1 MYTSFIHAY
10 LIPEVSHA
18 RLHYQW
24 PNYSYSSLILQCIH
38 ILRLYITRDGDH
50 KYLPTCTEPDGK
62 GRKHHTANPTHVT
75 IRANKGRTRNHGQ
88 ARQVMCIWW
97 ISLSRGPPAHTR
109 RVPISV
115 WYNTLTPKKQ
125 TRVPLSSVTA
135 APADSTPAHSQRKKI
150 RKRT

>member
-1 MYTSFIHAY
+1 MY
-10 LIPEVSHA
+10 P
-18 RLHYQW
+18 
-24 PNYSYSSLILQCIH
+24 
-38 ILRLYITRDGDH
+38 YIRVMTRDAA
-50 KYLPTCTEPDGK
+50 YTYTRSRAEPPGHD
-62 GRKHHTANPTHVT
+62 REQ
-75 IRANKGRTRNHGQ
+75 Q
-88 ARQVMCIWW
+88 ARTFRKSRYEYEESKSSKKTGHVQWW

>member
-1 MYTSFIHAY
+1 MH
-10 LIPEVSHA
+10 
-18 RLHYQW
+18 
-24 PNYSYSSLILQCIH
+24 SYIKVM
-38 ILRLYITRDGDH
+38 TRDAAH
-50 KYLPTCTEPDGK
+50 KYPFARTEPETNK
-62 GRKHHTANPTHVT
+62 PHTTQVT
-75 IRANKGRTRNHGQ
+75 IRANIHTTGENEESRASKKTGHVQ
-88 ARQVMCIWW
+88 WW